1 MPRVSAPGALVVALL
16 LAPPGC
22 IDRVNQVAGVGTVY
36 TTRCS
41 AEMEPRGSEY
51 TATCTPPACEDR
63 FASAAI
69 NHVVVALEP
78 NERVLGYAERVCLQD
93 LSAAS
98 ALFHPDMGG
107 DPTVEAGA
115 GGEKEASPEGGT

>member
-1 MPRVSAPGALVVALL
+1 MPRVSAPGALLLGSSLAL
-16 LAPPGC
+16 AGC
-22 IDRVNQVAGVGTVY
+22 IERVNQVAGVGTVY

-41 AEMEPRGSEY
+41 AEMTPRGAEFV
-51 TATCTPPACEDR
+51 AACAPPACEDR
-63 FASAAI
+63 FASAAV

-107 DPTVEAGA
+107 EPTVEG
-115 GGEKEASPEGGT
+115 EGGT